1 MQQFDINEIT
11 QENFV
16 QEKVKKLLLLK
27 PLNEFMNRALEVEE
41 NF

>member
-11 QENFV
+11 HENFV

-27 PLNEFMNRALEVEE
+27 PLNEFMNRAFEVEE